1 VAKFGYFSNYLV
13 DTDHAVI
20 VEVEAT
26 PARIAQEIIA
36 TKAISGG

>member
-1 VAKFGYFSNYLV
+1 VLGATGLV
-13 DTDHAVI
+13 HSDHAAI

-36 TKAISGG
+36 TKAISGE